1 MDIQYLKTVLLAAT
15 HLNFSKV
22 AEEVPCAQSSVS
34 RQVKCVEDTL
44 GIPLFERPVR
54 GERLKLTE
62 QGISVLPLIEQVVGR
77 YESLEFYVHRLKSQ
91 EREPYVVGLP
101 FGRISIM
108 TECQLLEKAYLY
120 APGHDIQFRLYRDS
134 DLMACLRKR
143 EFDAMLVTRVFWM
156 ENRHKLSE
164 YSSLPDVNAVFLCYQ
179 PPCIVMRI
187 DHPLADRT
195 EVDLSELQDH
205 SFVLHYDS
213 IQNGV
218 RTGDIATEAFFRH
231 CERSGFAPK
240 VEIVAK
246 NYSELRNVCVENY
259 NWLYPTLQLNWMLPG
274 TVRTV
279 PFKDPMFGAEYYL
292 LSYKNRTDD
301 TAEIVRRFFQESF
314 SQT

>member
-22 AEEVPCAQSSVS
+22 AEEIPCAQSSVS
-34 RQVKCVEDTL
+34 RQVKCVEDAL

-108 TECQLLEKAYLY
+108 TECQFLEKAYLY
-120 APGHDIQFRLYRDS
+120 APGHDIQFRFYHSS
-134 DLMACLRKR
+134 DTMAFLRKR
-143 EFDAMLVTRVFWM
+143 EFDAMLVTRVFWI
-156 ENRHKLSE
+156 EDRDKPSE
-164 YSSLPDVNAVFLCYQ
+164 YSSLPDIDTVFLCYQ
-179 PPCIVMRI
+179 PPCIVMRT
-187 DHPLADRT
+187 DHPLVGRK
-195 EVDLSELQDH
+195 EVDPGELQDH
-205 SFVLHYDS
+205 SFVLHYNS
-213 IQNGV
+213 IQDGV
-218 RTGDIATEAFFRH
+218 REGDIAAEAFFRH

-259 NWLYPTLQLNWMLPG
+259 NWLYPTLQLDWMLPG
-274 TVRTV
+274 NVRTV
-279 PFKDPMFGAEYYL
+279 PIKDPMFGAEYYL
-292 LSYKNRTDD
+292 LSYKDRTDD
-301 TAEIVRRFFQESF
+301 TAEMIQRFFRESF
-314 SQT
+314 SKK